1 MNVQFLSYNFCK
13 NKQPNSCI
21 GKFMPKNWRSFY
33 PTFNRPK
40 MCNQCAM
47 PPRASKSSA
56 EGSNFKEDDRA
67 LSL

>member
-1 MNVQFLSYNFCK
+1 MESDFVNFRK
-13 NKQPNSCI
+13 FVVIEFKFIDEGKTNKVHPLYSQQLI
-21 GKFMPKNWRSFY
+21 Y
-33 PTFNRPK
+33 AHV
-40 MCNQCAM
+40 QCAM